1 MEVAEFEL
9 LELLQYNRS
18 PGFGFPIWQRRRECR
33 MKKKFRIL
41 LAAGLVLLLLLAGAA
56 LADAPFVVRTDR
68 GAAVPA
74 ADVPNDSLQGN
85 YTDDGPYS
93 GTSSTTDV
101 GPYSGNSSA
110 VGPYTG
116 TSNITNGDPGLT
128 DSTEVG
134 PSGST
139 GNNTVVDP
147 SVITGNTTVVGPSV
161 ITGNTTG
168 AVQEYRHTGIFG
180 NITTQGEIYGS
191 ATVDL
196 LSGTWTTGSFDLPQ
210 QLCHASPL
218 ESPGYAVHHVDSG
231 AGSYDLDLNVDGQDD
246 IHVGFDPS
254 VGEIVFKRL
263 DGADSL
269 TKNYTFTYGH
279 PALNVFYSPV
289 TINIY
294 IPKPTP
300 TSTPAEPPTPVKPD
314 AATTPAPA
322 TPTPAP
328 AVVSRVTFKGAVYLL
343 NHKNRT
349 AQLKTLSNKKL
360 TVLTIPASLKA
371 NGVAY
376 RVTAVAPGACKKAP
390 RLARVVLGKYVAKVG
405 KNAFYGA
412 KKLTTVTGGAAVKEL
427 GAGAFGSCVRLKKV
441 PVFAKLQKIG
451 ASAYKGC
458 KALPVI
464 TLSARVR
471 TIGKNAF
478 YGCAALK
485 KVNVKTAALKN
496 GSVGAGAF
504 RGVYK
509 KAVFVCPKKKTAV
522 YQTLFLQKGA
532 PKTIIVK

>member
-1 MEVAEFEL
+1 
-9 LELLQYNRS
+9 
-18 PGFGFPIWQRRRECR
+18 

-74 ADVPNDSLQGN
+74 ADVPNDSLEGN
-85 YTDDGPYS
+85 YTKPGLYS
-93 GTSSTTDV
+93 GNSTEVGPSTTDV

-139 GNNTVVDP
+139 GNNTVVDPSHSNGNNTVVDPSDSNGNNTVVDP

-191 ATVDL
+191 ATEDL
-196 LSGTWTTGSFDLPQ
+196 LNGTWTAGSFDLPQ

-246 IHVGFDPS
+246 IHVGYDPS
-254 VGEIVFKRL
+254 VGEIVFQRL

-279 PALNVFYSPV
+279 PALNVFFSPV

-300 TSTPAEPPTPVKPD
+300 TSTPAETPTPVKTD

-464 TLSARVR
+464 TLSAKVR